1 MSKIREEAP
10 CNFFVD
16 KSRFIKYNLCMND
29 TIRIVS
35 IVTLFGLAFFCLQV
49 GVFLLTGHKLKN
61 NSRRTLILL
70 EIFTGLL
77 LAFDAL
83 AYVFRG
89 NAGQIGFY
97 IVRASNFMVFAL
109 NYVNTFLF
117 CFYSAEFIK
126 SDLLEFKILRS
137 PRSGVKSGV
146 PIHLFAVSYICL
158 AGIVLTIIS
167 QPTNLFYY
175 FDEEGFYHRGS
186 LYSLSVVLGLLPG
199 LITLVMIFQSKRR
212 LPQNIFVSLVVY
224 PFFPIIGI
232 FLALAFYGISW
243 IDLGYGI
250 GALHLFYSSIKLMEL
265 EFYSD
270 KKEGFRLSPSY
281 KQSTTIPEMK
291 RRIARSH
298 LWQVICALSGGL
310 ILVFVILSITGINIP
325 KRTEVI
331 HTPYVQNLKTKPV
344 CVTFLRDPEKVWF
357 VDDDPTI
364 FGAQF
369 NGVLYNNMKA
379 TVITDWKF
387 TIEIPGR
394 CSIDPGPWNGNFS
407 LTETELR
414 VRKPQLHDKENI
426 HGVDFYRVNPSK
438 NLGFGCIMY
447 APKGFS
453 PLTSKIVLTYE
464 GVLKPLSYI
473 VFDVIFVLLA
483 ILFIVSLTVSFTEG
497 KLIRVEE
504 ENKRLEDTVKERTK
518 ELQEEKNRSEALLLN
533 ILPEEVAKRLAI
545 DKNARIADKIEN
557 ASVLFADIVGF
568 TKITSG
574 LDANTIVGAL
584 NALYSRIDERA
595 KREGIEKIKT
605 IGDSYMAAS
614 GLFGNEP
621 AEKNALAIV
630 QFARGMLKDI
640 EDFNASSDVKL
651 FMRIGINSGSLI
663 AGVIGKTKF
672 VYDIWGDTVNVAS
685 RMESS
690 GETSKIHVSEQTMA
704 LTKAAIA
711 YSEPVEMEI
720 KGKGVMKTYFISE

>member
-1 MSKIREEAP
+1 MD
-10 CNFFVD
+10 N
-16 KSRFIKYNLCMND
+16 SRFIKYNLYMND
-29 TIRIVS
+29 TVRIVS
-35 IVTLFGLAFFCLQV
+35 IVTLFALAFFCLQV
-49 GVFLLTGHKLKN
+49 GVFLLTGHKLKD

-70 EIFTGLL
+70 QFVTGLL
-77 LAFDAL
+77 LAFDAC

-89 NAGQIGFY
+89 VEGQIGFY

-126 SDLLEFKILRS
+126 SDLLDFKIIRS
-137 PRSGVKSGV
+137 PRTAIKSGV
-146 PIHLFAVSYICL
+146 PVHLFVVFYICL
-158 AGIVLTIIS
+158 LGVVLTIIS

-175 FDEEGFYHRGS
+175 FDEEGFYHRSS

-199 LITLVMIFQSKRR
+199 LITLAMIFQSKRR
-212 LPQNIFVSLVVY
+212 LPQNVFVSLVIY
-224 PFFPIIGI
+224 PVFPILGI

-265 EFYSD
+265 EFYAD
-270 KKEGFRLSPSY
+270 KKDGPRLSPSY
-281 KQSTTIPEMK
+281 KQADAIPEMK
-291 RRIARSH
+291 KRIARSH
-298 LWQVICALSGGL
+298 LWQVICAISGGL
-310 ILVFVILSITGINIP
+310 LAIFVIISITGINIP

-331 HTPYVQNLKTKPV
+331 HTPYAQNVKTKPV

-357 VDDDPTI
+357 VDEDPTI

-387 TIEIPGR
+387 TIEVPDY

-407 LTETELR
+407 LAGNELR
-414 VRKPQLHDKENI
+414 VRKPQISDKENI
-426 HGVDFYRVNPSK
+426 HGVDFYRVNPLK
-438 NLGFGCIMY
+438 TLGFGCIMY
-447 APKGFS
+447 ATKGFS
-453 PLTSKIVLTYE
+453 PLYSKIVLSYE
-464 GVLKPLSYI
+464 GVLKPLSYLGFDI
-473 VFDVIFVLLA
+473 VFVLLA

-504 ENKRLEDTVKERTK
+504 ENRKLEDTVKERTR

-574 LDANTIVGAL
+574 LDANTVVGAL
-584 NALYSRIDERA
+584 NSLYSRIDERA

-614 GLFGNEP
+614 GLFGNEE

-630 QFARGMLKDI
+630 NFARGMLKDI
-640 EDFNASSDVKL
+640 EDFNATSDVKL

-704 LTKAAIA
+704 LIKDAIA

>member
-1 MSKIREEAP
+1 
-10 CNFFVD
+10 
-16 KSRFIKYNLCMND
+16 MND
-29 TIRIVS
+29 TIRIIS

-49 GVFLLTGHKLKN
+49 GVFLLTGHKLKD

-70 EIFTGLL
+70 QFITGLL
-77 LAFDAL
+77 LAFDAC

-89 NAGQIGFY
+89 NVGQIGFY
-97 IVRASNFMVFAL
+97 IVRVSNFMVYAL
-109 NYVNTFLF
+109 NYVTTFIY

-126 SDLLEFKILRS
+126 SDLLPFKTLLS
-137 PRSGVKSGV
+137 PRSAVKRGV
-146 PIHLFAVSYICL
+146 PIHLFVVFYICL
-158 AGIVLTIIS
+158 VGIILTVVS
-167 QPTNLFYY
+167 QFANLFYY
-175 FDEEGFYHRGS
+175 FDEEGLYHRSS

-199 LITLVMIFQSKRR
+199 LITLAMVFQSKKR
-212 LPQNIFVSLVVY
+212 LPQNVFVSLAIY
-224 PFFPIIGI
+224 PLFPILGI

-265 EFYSD
+265 EFYAD
-270 KKEGFRLSPSY
+270 KKDGPRLSPSY
-281 KQSTTIPEMK
+281 KQADAIPEMRK
-291 RRIARSH
+291 RIARSH
-298 LWQVICALSGGL
+298 LWQIVCALSGGL
-310 ILVFVILSITGINIP
+310 LLVLVILSITGINIP

-331 HTPYVQNLKTKPV
+331 HTPYVQNVKSKPV

-357 VDDDPTI
+357 VDADPTI

-369 NGVLYNNMKA
+369 NGVLYNNMRA

-414 VRKPQLHDKENI
+414 VRKPQINDKENI

-453 PLTSKIVLTYE
+453 PLTSKMVLTYE

-504 ENKRLEDTVKERTK
+504 ENRKLEDTVKERTK
-518 ELQEEKNRSEALLLN
+518 ELQEEKNRSEELLLN

-545 DKNARIADKIEN
+545 DKNARIADKVEN

-568 TKITSG
+568 TKITSS
-574 LDANTIVGAL
+574 LDADTVVGAL
-584 NALYSRIDERA
+584 NSLYSRIDERA

-605 IGDSYMAAS
+605 IGDSYMAAA

-621 AEKNALAIV
+621 AQKNALAIIN
-630 QFARGMLKDI
+630 FASGMLQDI
-640 EDFNASSDVKL
+640 EDFNASSNVKL

-672 VYDIWGDTVNVAS
+672 VYDVWGDTVNVAS

-690 GETSKIHVSEQTMA
+690 GQTSKIHVSEPTMT
-704 LTKAAIA
+704 LTKDAID
-711 YSEPVEMEI
+711 YSDPVEMEI
-720 KGKGVMKTYFISE
+720 KGKGVMKTYFLA

>member
-1 MSKIREEAP
+1 M
-10 CNFFVD
+10 
-16 KSRFIKYNLCMND
+16 
-29 TIRIVS
+29 
-35 IVTLFGLAFFCLQV
+35 
-49 GVFLLTGHKLKN
+49 TGHKLKD

-70 EIFTGLL
+70 QFITGLL
-77 LAFDAL
+77 LAFDAC

-89 NAGQIGFY
+89 NVGQIGFY
-97 IVRASNFMVFAL
+97 IVRVSNFMVYAL
-109 NYVNTFLF
+109 NYVTTFIY

-126 SDLLEFKILRS
+126 SDLLPFKTLLS
-137 PRSGVKSGV
+137 PRSAVKRGV
-146 PIHLFAVSYICL
+146 PIHLFVVFYICL
-158 AGIVLTIIS
+158 VGIILTVVS
-167 QPTNLFYY
+167 QFANLFYY
-175 FDEEGFYHRGS
+175 FDEEGLYHRSS

-199 LITLVMIFQSKRR
+199 LITLAMVFQSKKR
-212 LPQNIFVSLVVY
+212 LPQNVFVSLAIY
-224 PFFPIIGI
+224 PLFPILGI

-265 EFYSD
+265 EFYAD
-270 KKEGFRLSPSY
+270 KKDGPRLSPSY
-281 KQSTTIPEMK
+281 KQADAIPEMRK
-291 RRIARSH
+291 RIARSH
-298 LWQVICALSGGL
+298 LWQIVCALSGGL
-310 ILVFVILSITGINIP
+310 LLVLVILSITGINIP

-331 HTPYVQNLKTKPV
+331 HTPYVQNVKSKPV

-357 VDDDPTI
+357 VDADPTI

-369 NGVLYNNMKA
+369 NGVLYNNMRA

-414 VRKPQLHDKENI
+414 VRKPQINDKENI

-453 PLTSKIVLTYE
+453 PLTSKMVLTYE

-504 ENKRLEDTVKERTK
+504 ENRKLEDTVKERTK
-518 ELQEEKNRSEALLLN
+518 ELQEEKNRSEELLLN

-545 DKNARIADKIEN
+545 DKNARIADKVEN

-568 TKITSG
+568 TKITSS
-574 LDANTIVGAL
+574 LDADTVVGAL
-584 NALYSRIDERA
+584 NSLYSRIDERA

-605 IGDSYMAAS
+605 IGDSYMAAA

-621 AEKNALAIV
+621 AQKNALAIIN
-630 QFARGMLKDI
+630 FASGMLQDI
-640 EDFNASSDVKL
+640 EDFNASSNVKL

-672 VYDIWGDTVNVAS
+672 VYDVWGDTVNVAS

-690 GETSKIHVSEQTMA
+690 GQTSKIHVSEPTMT
-704 LTKAAIA
+704 LTKDAID
-711 YSEPVEMEI
+711 YSDPVEMEI
-720 KGKGVMKTYFISE
+720 KGKGVMKTYFLA